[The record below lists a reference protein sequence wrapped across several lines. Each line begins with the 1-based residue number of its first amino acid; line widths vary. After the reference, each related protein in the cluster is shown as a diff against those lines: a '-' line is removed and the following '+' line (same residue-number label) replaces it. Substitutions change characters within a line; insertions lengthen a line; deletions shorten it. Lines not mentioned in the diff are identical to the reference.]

1 MDGTL
6 TLGGV
11 ASLRPLFEPEHVAV
25 IGASRNTTKHGHR
38 AVTSLLAHGFQGRI
52 SLINPSG
59 GEVAG
64 MPCLPSI
71 ADAPGRVDCAIVIIP
86 AEGAVEAIRECAAA
100 GVRSLVVAI
109 VGFAELGTDEGRARQ
124 DEITAIARAHGIRML
139 GPNTNGIFNA
149 SHHFSMGSN
158 TSHSE
163 PMESGSIS
171 VVSHSGALFN
181 HFARR
186 LRQYGAGLS
195 KFVPMGNEADVDM
208 LDVLEYLIEDEA
220 TRVIGMI
227 VEGIH
232 DGARFRTLAER
243 ARDAGKPIAV
253 LKLGRS
259 RSGAKSSLAHS
270 SRLAGDARAYDA
282 LFRACSVARV
292 PTVEALAGGC
302 AILAALPRAPLAD
315 SRLLCIANSGA
326 ACAMLAD
333 LAEEYAIPL
342 AVDEHSEWDPP
353 VAAAL
358 AEIPTLAPVRNPI
371 DTGTFGGKNRLDDVF
386 GALERGGVTGPT
398 IAFLHTVLSNNKVAN
413 EAKALIAH
421 KERTSAP
428 TLVVTPGGL
437 DEAVMELYT
446 RSGIPVFRDTVTLFD
461 SLQCYYATRSPKNV
475 LSAANGAGPR
485 VGLARAGELLEAAAA
500 RRQTL
505 LSELESSEILRSA
518 GVPLV
523 ASTVARS
530 AADAVAAAESA
541 GFPVVLK
548 ALAPDVAHKNQ
559 LGFVVTG
566 IANAEGLRREWDA
579 LEARAAAAGYA
590 RANVAFIVQ
599 PMFAAKTELIV
610 GVSRQ
615 EALGHFLV
623 VGIGGIYTEV
633 FDLVELIPIPSSPAA
648 IRVVIEASRVGK
660 LIASIAA
667 PAEPDVL
674 WDQVIGVL
682 EALQSL
688 VVEYGERIESIDIN
702 PLLIG
707 SRGCMAVDALVVLTE
722 NSIGRHT
729 T

>member
-1 MDGTL
+1 VDGTL

-11 ASLRPLFEPEHVAV
+11 ASLRPLFEPDHVAV
-25 IGASRNTTKHGHR
+25 IGASRTATKHGYR
-38 AVTSLLAHGFQGRI
+38 AATSLLAHGFQGRI

-64 MPCLPSI
+64 IPFLPSI
-71 ADAPGRVDCAIVIIP
+71 ADAPGRVDCAIVLIP
-86 AEGAVEAIRECAAA
+86 AEQAVEAIRECAAA

-109 VGFAELGTDEGRARQ
+109 VGFAELGTDEGRRRQ
-124 DEITAIARAHGIRML
+124 DEITAIVRAHGMRMI
-139 GPNTNGIFNA
+139 GPNTNGIFNG
-149 SHHFSMGSN
+149 SHHLSLGSN
-158 TSHSE
+158 TSHGE
-163 PMESGSIS
+163 PMESGAIS

-195 KFVPMGNEADVDM
+195 KFVPVGNEADVDM
-208 LDVLEYLIEDEA
+208 LDVLEYFIEDDA
-220 TRVIGMI
+220 SRVIGMI
-227 VEGIH
+227 IEGIH
-232 DGARFRTLAER
+232 DGARFRTLVER
-243 ARDAGKPIAV
+243 ARGAGKPVAV

-292 PTVEALAGGC
+292 PTIEALAGGC
-302 AILAALPRAPLAD
+302 AILAGLPAAPLPD
-315 SRLLCIANSGA
+315 SRLVCLANSGA
-326 ACAMLAD
+326 ACSMLAD

-342 AVDEHSEWDPP
+342 AVDDQFEWDPL

-358 AEIPTLAPVRNPI
+358 SEIPTMAPLRNPI
-371 DTGTFGGKNRLDDVF
+371 DTGTFGGKNLLGDVF
-386 GALERGGVTGPT
+386 GALERSGVTGPT

-413 EAKALIAH
+413 EANALIAH
-421 KERTSAP
+421 KERTSSP
-428 TLVVTPGGL
+428 TIVVTPGGL
-437 DEAVMELYT
+437 DEAVMERYT
-446 RSGIPVFRDTVTLFD
+446 SSGIPVFRDTITLFD
-461 SLQCYYATRSPKNV
+461 SLQCYYATRPP
-475 LSAANGAGPR
+475 AAIAAPANGASPST
-485 VGLARAGELLEAAAA
+485 GLVRAGAFLEAAAA
-500 RRQTL
+500 SGKSL

-518 GVPLV
+518 GVPMV
-523 ASTVARS
+523 PSTVAGS
-530 AADAVAAAESA
+530 AADAVAAAQSS

-566 IANAEGLRREWDA
+566 IPSEDALQREWSA
-579 LEARAAAAGYA
+579 LEARVLAAGFEPPH
-590 RANVAFIVQ
+590 VTFIVQ

-633 FDLVELIPIPSSPAA
+633 FDLVELVPIPSSATA
-648 IRVVIEASRVGK
+648 IRAVIEGSPVGK
-660 LIASIAA
+660 LIASIAT
-667 PAEPDVL
+667 PDEPERP
-674 WDQVIGVL
+674 WNQVIGAL

-688 VVEYGERIESIDIN
+688 VLEYGERIESIDIN

-707 SRGCMAVDALVVLTE
+707 SRGCMAVDALVILTE
-722 NSIGRHT
+722 NSIA
-729 T
+729 